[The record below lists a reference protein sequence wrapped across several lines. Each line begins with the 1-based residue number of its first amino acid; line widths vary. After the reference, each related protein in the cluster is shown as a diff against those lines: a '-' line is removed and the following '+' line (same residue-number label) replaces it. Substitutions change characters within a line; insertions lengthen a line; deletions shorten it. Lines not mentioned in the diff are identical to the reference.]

1 MELNNLEKVV
11 KRRKRIGRGGSRGGQ
26 SGRGSKGQNAR
37 SGGGVRTLFEGGQ
50 MPLFRRLPKRGFSNK
65 RFAVNYNIINLS
77 ALENSF
83 AAGDVVD
90 IETLLAKGL
99 IKKTRGFLLKILGG
113 GEITKSLKVY
123 AHVFSGSA
131 AEAIQ
136 KHNGEV
142 HIVAEER

>member
-1 MELNNLEKVV
+1 MELSNLEKVV
-11 KRRKRIGRGGSRGGQ
+11 KRRKRIGRGGARGGT

-65 RFAVNYNIINLS
+65 RFATNYLIVNLGT
-77 ALENSF
+77 LESNF
-83 AAGDVVD
+83 ASGDVVD
-90 IETLLAKGL
+90 YEALLAKGL

-113 GEITKSLKVY
+113 GEITKPFKVY

-131 AEAIQ
+131 TEAIQ
-136 KHNGEV
+136 KHSGEV
-142 HIVAEER
+142 HIVAEES

>member
-1 MELNNLEKVV
+1 MELNNLTKVT
-11 KRRKRIGRGGSRGGQ
+11 KKRKRIGRGGSRGGQ

-65 RFAVNYNIINLS
+65 RFKTDYLIVNLGL
-77 ALENSF
+77 LENAFS
-83 AAGDVVD
+83 AGDVVNY
-90 IETLLAKGL
+90 ETLLEKGI
-99 IKKTRGFLLKILGG
+99 IKKTRGSLLKILGG

-131 AEAIQ
+131 VTAIE
-136 KHNGEV
+136 KHKGEV
-142 HIVAEER
+142 HVIGKEA

>member
-11 KRRKRIGRGGSRGGQ
+11 KRRKRIGRGGSRGGT

-65 RFAVNYNIINLS
+65 RFATTYMIVNLGSI
-77 ALENSF
+77 EKSF
-83 AAGDVVD
+83 AAGDTVD
-90 IETLLAKGL
+90 YETLLAKGL
-99 IKKTRGFLLKILGG
+99 IKKTRGALLKVLGG
-113 GEITKSLKVY
+113 GELTKAFKVY

-136 KHNGEV
+136 KHKGEAHV
-142 HIVAEER
+142 VAEES